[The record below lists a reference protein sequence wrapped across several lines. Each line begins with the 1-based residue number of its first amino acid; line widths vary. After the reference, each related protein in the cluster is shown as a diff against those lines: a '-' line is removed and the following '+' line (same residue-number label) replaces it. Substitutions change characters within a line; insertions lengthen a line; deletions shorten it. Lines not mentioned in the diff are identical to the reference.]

1 MLHAEGGWPDGLD
14 PTDPEQTARFRKR
27 VEKEEEYVNAVKT
40 MAGTVEHCLKQNN
53 AIDIYEEYFAN
64 STVEH
69 STEPPSARNLT
80 VFKDPQKIKRTAT
93 KISWNPDG
101 GKKLAVAYSTLQFQ
115 QVTLPPRCTPQHE
128 QTLRKKPPARASP
141 RGPDPELNANPNAS
155 PARRPRA

>member
-115 QVTLPPRCTPQHE
+115 QVCDHRAAPYSTN
-128 QTLRKKPPARASP
+128 KPCEKTPARASP
-141 RGPDPELNANPNAS
+141 RGPDPQLNADPNAC